1 MMSIHEALMLI
12 DEWVDSLEDDEL
24 PEKCREAGN
33 DFFSFLQ
40 RRGFSFREFE
50 ELVVKI
56 TGIKPQNLW
65 RIEDA
70 ESLRHYIRA
79 YHGEEQ
85 ELSREEYRNGRNNR
99 NWLEDA
105 TRHFFGR

>member
-40 RRGFSFREFE
+40 RRGFNPDIFVRVVRE
-50 ELVVKI
+50 V
-56 TGIKPQNLW
+56 TGQTPQNLW
-65 RIEDA
+65 RNEDA
-70 ESLRHYIRA
+70 QTLRHYIRA

-85 ELSREEYRNGRNNR
+85 ELSREEYRNGRSNDS
-99 NWLEDA
+99 WLTKA
-105 TRHFFGR
+105 TRHFFSR